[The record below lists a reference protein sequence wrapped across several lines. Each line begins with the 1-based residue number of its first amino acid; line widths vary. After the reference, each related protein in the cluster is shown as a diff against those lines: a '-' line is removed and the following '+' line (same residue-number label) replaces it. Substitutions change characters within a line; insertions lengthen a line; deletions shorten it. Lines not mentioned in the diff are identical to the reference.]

1 MPFTF
6 VSGNLGLDFA
16 GTVQHRGAGAEEMLS
31 APGQFGEWAAA
42 AGLVDSPP
50 GVSAAEFA
58 RAIAVRE
65 AVYRLALA
73 SVTGGERSQEDI
85 DVVNAAAAAA
95 PVAAVLTRSGVE
107 RSGTADAVVATVA
120 RAAVALL
127 GGPDAA
133 RIRECED
140 PPCSRLFVDT
150 SRPGSRRWCQMSGC
164 GNRAKV
170 AGFRARRSSGRA
182 AGAAGSAG
190 AAGPAPG
197 ST

>member
-6 VSGNLGLDFA
+6 VSGNLALDFA
-16 GTVQHRGAGAEEMLS
+16 GTVRNRRTAAEDLLA
-31 APGQFGEWAAA
+31 APRLLGEWSVA

-50 GVSAAEFA
+50 EVSAAELG
-58 RAIAVRE
+58 RALALRE

-73 SVTGGERSQEDI
+73 LATGAQRSRGDI

-95 PVAAVLTRSGVE
+95 PVTAVLTESGLE
-107 RSGTADAVVATVA
+107 RAGSADAVVASIA

-150 SRPGSRRWCQMSGC
+150 SRASSRRWCEMSGC

-170 AGFRARRSSGRA
+170 AGFRARRSVGQASTA
-182 AGAAGSAG
+182 T
-190 AAGPAPG
+190 PG
-197 ST
+197 SRP

>member
-1 MPFTF
+1 MRFTF
-6 VSGNLGLDFA
+6 VSGNLALDFA
-16 GTVQHRGAGAEEMLS
+16 GTVLNRRRAAEDLLATPRML
-31 APGQFGEWAAA
+31 GEWSVA

-50 GVSAAEFA
+50 GVSVAELGHA
-58 RAIAVRE
+58 LALRE

-73 SVTGGERSQEDI
+73 SATGGHHSQGDI

-95 PVAAVLTRSGVE
+95 PVTAVLTQSGLE
-107 RSGTADAVVATVA
+107 RAGTADAVVAAVA

-140 PPCSRLFVDT
+140 PPCTRLFVDT
-150 SRPGSRRWCQMSGC
+150 SRAGSRRWCQMSGC

-170 AGFRARRSSGRA
+170 AEFRARRS
-182 AGAAGSAG
+182 AGQATTTTPGT
-190 AAGPAPG
+190 GP
-197 ST
+197 